1 MTEIQR
7 HAAAAGFL
15 HVLHNSKE
23 VFDEWKSAKKD
34 DYAALGKLIQK
45 SVGLAE
51 TPTPA
56 DFHAM
61 ASYIDAHLKT
71 EANAFAAAH
80 PDVAHHVGSIG
91 LMTQN

>member
-7 HAAAAGFL
+7 RATAAGFM
-15 HVLHNSKE
+15 HVLQNSKE

-34 DYAALGKLIQK
+34 DYATLGKLIQK

-51 TPTPA
+51 TPTTA

-61 ASYIDAHLKT
+61 ASYVDAHLKT

-80 PDVAHHVGSIG
+80 PDVEHHVGTIG